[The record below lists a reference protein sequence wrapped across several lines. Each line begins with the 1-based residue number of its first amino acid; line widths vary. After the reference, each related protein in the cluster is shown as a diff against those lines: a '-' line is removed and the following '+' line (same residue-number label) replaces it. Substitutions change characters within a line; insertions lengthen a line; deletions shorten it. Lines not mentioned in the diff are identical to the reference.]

1 MQKGLDNLQKE
12 NLLEDLELEEVEFRS
27 AREFLLKLK
36 KEFGRGDKESVKV
49 AKLKKIEW
57 EERTIEKFIQE
68 FRKAVWESSYEK
80 RVLVEKFK
88 RRMNGVIRRKLIE
101 T

>member
-1 MQKGLDNLQKE
+1 MQKGLANMQKE
-12 NLLEDLELEEVEFRS
+12 NLLEDLELEKVEFRS

-49 AKLKKIEW
+49 AKLKKIEQ

-88 RRMNGVIRRKLIE
+88 RRINGVIRRKLIE

>member
-88 RRMNGVIRRKLIE
+88 RRINGVIRRKLIE